1 MEGAADF
8 FDDDDGS
15 KMDVEGADDDDDAG
29 TYGDEGTEARVMFK
43 ETMGKVESTH
53 DFFDWLLRRR
63 AKIGVAAFD
72 SVDYNSMLDKLSEKK
87 RALMAKALAAHL
99 QVRPSLMKTNATARI

>member
-29 TYGDEGTEARVMFK
+29 TYGDEGTEARVMFN
-43 ETMGKVESTH
+43 V
-53 DFFDWLLRRR
+53 
-63 AKIGVAAFD
+63 GVVVAIAAIVAVVVFVVVATFLFWGRVQKHTSA
-72 SVDYNSMLDKLSEKK
+72 SV
-87 RALMAKALAAHL
+87 
-99 QVRPSLMKTNATARI
+99 

>member
-29 TYGDEGTEARVMFK
+29 TGADDDDDAGTYGDEGTEARVIFK
-43 ETMGKVESTH
+43 ETMRKVESTH
-53 DFFDWLLRRR
+53 DFFD
-63 AKIGVAAFD
+63 
-72 SVDYNSMLDKLSEKK
+72 
-87 RALMAKALAAHL
+87 
-99 QVRPSLMKTNATARI
+99 